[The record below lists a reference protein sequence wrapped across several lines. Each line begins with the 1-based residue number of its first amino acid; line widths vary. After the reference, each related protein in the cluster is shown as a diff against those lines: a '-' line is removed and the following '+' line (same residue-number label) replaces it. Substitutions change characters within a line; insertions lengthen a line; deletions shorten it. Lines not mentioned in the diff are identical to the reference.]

1 MAKKRGSKV
10 GMTEVD
16 TGRGEAPANSA
27 YSSVTGEK
35 FDFTNVEN
43 GFYHLGN

>member
-1 MAKKRGSKV
+1 MAKQQGNKV

-16 TGRGEAPANSA
+16 TGWGGAPANSA
-27 YSSVTGEK
+27 NSSVTGEK